1 MILNEPFS
9 REQPTRNCFPIESCR
24 VEALFRSLLLHPSTW
39 PLSPPRLRHLPFS
52 FFPWRRRH
60 ERTANLTSGA
70 LSLTAPLSAALINLP
85 DVEFV
90 TRAKTNEPTK
100 ERRRFDSSNFKTEN
114 CRGKTNNGTTATN
127 QRRSI
132 GPRWRLKRRCWSSL
146 SVWKSSQSCC
156 GRARPHLSALAR
168 SLLSRVICGLDDDDG
183 DHDRRRRLFPR
194 MSLRGLIH
202 GKDKGKHA
210 TAHSPQPT
218 GRPES
223 EGVRQV

>member
-1 MILNEPFS
+1 M
-9 REQPTRNCFPIESCR
+9 
-24 VEALFRSLLLHPSTW
+24 
-39 PLSPPRLRHLPFS
+39 
-52 FFPWRRRH
+52 
-60 ERTANLTSGA
+60 
-70 LSLTAPLSAALINLP
+70 LTAPLSAALINLP

-132 GPRWRLKRRCWSSL
+132 GPRWRWKRRCCSSL
-146 SVWKSSQSCC
+146 SLFGNQASLVAAER
-156 GRARPHLSALAR
+156 GRIYPRSLAL

-210 TAHSPQPT
+210 TAHSH
-218 GRPES
+218 RPS
-223 EGVRQV
+223 RVRRCSSGLVLVYSPHLY